1 MGLIKRYRTD
11 YPNQVHQLSVAVS
24 KHYYAG
30 VDGLLKYQKK
40 PFDIKFSN
48 ASKTG
53 KDHLLVYS
61 LRDHYS
67 GLFYIELAF
76 LSTPQPITAFLGRAW
91 RPKEDNVLQGL
102 PDMLMI
108 PKTVED
114 EFPNVCNAVY
124 NQGVDLLKVTSGF
137 QSGGLIAIRAVEEDL
152 KFYTNTPI
160 ARVREVAVKTCRY
173 NANDIARTNKETK
186 QEMWLR
192 NVGQIDIPSPD
203 F

>member
-1 MGLIKRYRTD
+1 
-11 YPNQVHQLSVAVS
+11 
-24 KHYYAG
+24 
-30 VDGLLKYQKK
+30 
-40 PFDIKFSN
+40 
-48 ASKTG
+48 
-53 KDHLLVYS
+53 
-61 LRDHYS
+61 HYS

>member
-1 MGLIKRYRTD
+1 M
-11 YPNQVHQLSVAVS
+11 
-24 KHYYAG
+24 
-30 VDGLLKYQKK
+30 
-40 PFDIKFSN
+40 
-48 ASKTG
+48 
-53 KDHLLVYS
+53 
-61 LRDHYS
+61 
-67 GLFYIELAF
+67 
-76 LSTPQPITAFLGRAW
+76 
-91 RPKEDNVLQGL
+91 LQGL